1 MAPAS
6 SCLPDNFH
14 LMTKER
20 DSSLFEP
27 NIEKLWNLK
36 TIGIKSKNNQE
47 RDDLVM
53 QVFKN
58 AITKE
63 GRRYQVSWP

>member
-1 MAPAS
+1 
-6 SCLPDNFH
+6 
-14 LMTKER
+14 MTKER

-36 TIGIKSKNNQE
+36 TIGIKSKNNQK

>member
-1 MAPAS
+1 
-6 SCLPDNFH
+6 
-14 LMTKER
+14 MTKER